1 MPNNKDNNKTEWFET
16 FFNSLINSTEYK
28 AMVWEFESKK
38 TEKELTKIDKTIKKA
53 GNIMGSFNEIF
64 TTPEAIKSGNNYSSS
79 SKIEQKTTKTSNEEN
94 TVKIEVKYFE
104 NKNPKTW
111 GFAGIAGLED
121 LKQELKESFINPL
134 KFKFLVEGLE
144 KQKSLPQQDSS
155 PQPSPE
161 GEGELDKKN
170 ELYIKLHDAYEKLK
184 VSIPTGLLMYGPP
197 WTWKT
202 FISKKLAQEL
212 WAGFISKSM
221 WELGSSYMHQTTQN
235 IKTLFTIA
243 KKASQKGPIILFLD
257 EIDSLVSSRTDRV
270 DANKAEEVSQFL
282 QEFNKLAKEAPNLI
296 VIAATNRP
304 DHLDSALLR
313 SGRLDKKIYIWIP
326 DFETR
331 KALFKVFIEKFDRPH
346 SKLDYNK
353 LAKLTEWYVAADIE
367 NIVKEASRDASQW
380 ILELVNL
387 VESSWDKV
395 DFNKINKDL
404 EKHVLTQKLLEQAI
418 KDTIS
423 SVKMI
428 DMSVY
433 EKWKE
438 KVS

>member
-1 MPNNKDNNKTEWFET
+1 MTKKENNQNKQNEGFET
-16 FFNSLINSTEYK
+16 FFNSLINSPEYK
-28 AMVWEFESKK
+28 EAMVGEFDTRK
-38 TEKELTKIDKTIKKA
+38 TEKELTKMDKTIKKA
-53 GNIMGSFNEIF
+53 WDIMWNFKEIF
-64 TTPEAIKSGNNYSSS
+64 ETPEAIKAWENYKWASAVETKFAKSSD
-79 SKIEQKTTKTSNEEN
+79 EDEN
-94 TVKIEVKYFE
+94 KMNFEVKYFE
-104 NKNPKTW
+104 DKNPKTW
-111 GFAGIAGLED
+111 GFAGIAWLND

-134 KFKFLVEGLE
+134 KFKFLVDSLE
-144 KQKSLPQQDSS
+144 NSSQSS
-155 PQPSPE
+155 PLEEKEQE
-161 GEGELDKKN
+161 QKN
-170 ELYIKLHDAYEKLK
+170 KLYLKLKQAYDKLK
-184 VSIPTGLLMYGPP
+184 VNIPTGLLMYGPP
-197 WTWKT
+197 WTGKT

-212 WAGFISKSM
+212 WAWFISKSM

-235 IKTLFTIA
+235 IKALFDFA
-243 KKASQKGPIILFLD
+243 KKESQKWPIILFLD

-282 QEFNKLAKEAPNLI
+282 QEFNKLAQDAPNLI

-313 SGRLDKKIYIWIP
+313 SGRLDKKIYVWLP

-346 SKLDYNK
+346 SKLNYNK
-353 LAKLTEWYVAADIE
+353 LSELTEWYVAADIE

-387 VESSWDKV
+387 VENQKWDKV
-395 DFNKINKDL
+395 DFEKINKDL
-404 EKHVLTQKLLEQAI
+404 EKHVLTQELLEQAI
-418 KDTIS
+418 KDTTS

-433 EKWKE
+433 EKWKQ

>member
-1 MPNNKDNNKTEWFET
+1 MTKKNNEGFEN
-16 FFNSLINSTEYK
+16 FLNSMLNSPEYK
-28 AMVWEFESKK
+28 AMIWEFDAKK
-38 TEKELTKIDKTIKKA
+38 TEKEISKMDQTIKKA
-53 GNIMGSFNEIF
+53 WDIMNSFNEIF
-64 TTPEAIKSGNNYSSS
+64 ATPEV
-79 SKIEQKTTKTSNEEN
+79 IEAWESYKPKPNTETQQKFSKTTDEEKDGFN
-94 TVKIEVKYFE
+94 IEVKYFE

-111 GFAGIAGLED
+111 GFGWVAGLED
-121 LKQELKESFINPL
+121 LKQELMESFVNPL
-134 KFKFLVEGLE
+134 KFKFLVEWLE
-144 KQKSLPQQDSS
+144 KEKEL
-155 PQPSPE
+155 
-161 GEGELDKKN
+161 GEKEK
-170 ELYIKLHDAYEKLK
+170 LYKKLHEAYEKLK
-184 VSIPTGLLMYGPP
+184 VNIPTGLLMYGPP
-197 WTWKT
+197 GTWKT
-202 FISKKLAQEL
+202 FLSKKLAQEL
-212 WAGFISKSM
+212 NAGFIAKSM

-235 IKTLFTIA
+235 IKKLFDEA
-243 KKASQKGPIILFLD
+243 KKASEKGPIILFLD
-257 EIDSLVSSRTDRV
+257 EIDSLVSARTDRV

-282 QEFNKLAKEAPNLI
+282 QEFNKLAEEAPNLI

-313 SGRLDKKIYIWIP
+313 SGRLDKKIYVWLP

-346 SKLDYNK
+346 KKLNYNK
-353 LAKLTEWYVAADIE
+353 LSELTEGYVAADIE

-380 ILELVNL
+380 ILEIVNL
-387 VESSWDKV
+387 LDESKGKI
-395 DFNKINKDL
+395 DFEKINKDL

-418 KDTIS
+418 KDTTS